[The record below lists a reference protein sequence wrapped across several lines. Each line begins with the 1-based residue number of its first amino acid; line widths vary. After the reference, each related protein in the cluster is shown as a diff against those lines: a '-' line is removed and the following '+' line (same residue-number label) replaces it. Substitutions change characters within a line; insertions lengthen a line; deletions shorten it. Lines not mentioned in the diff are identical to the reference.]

1 MNPKPKYILGIIG
14 ILMTIAGWSVSNSDR
29 LPVVQKLVS
38 PRYERAMSAYKA
50 LHKKGAILNQRNEG
64 FQEIV
69 ALLKEDITRSVE
81 PLISGVKT
89 LDWGS
94 AAVNTD
100 QGMQWQ
106 QYLELEISFSNAKPI
121 SGKIKKLQSR
131 IEARYQKKNL
141 FMWSTGIFWL
151 GIAISL
157 LALFLGTGS
166 QQKAGEPTSDSAHS
180 AESEASQP

>member
-1 MNPKPKYILGIIG
+1 MNRKPKYILGIVG
-14 ILMTIAGWSVSNSDR
+14 ILLTIAGWSVSNSDQ

-38 PRYERAMSAYKA
+38 PRYKRAMSAYKA
-50 LHKKGAILNQRNEG
+50 LHNKGAILNQSNEG

-69 ALLKEDITRSVE
+69 ATLKEDITGPVE
-81 PLISGVKT
+81 PMISSLKT
-89 LDWGS
+89 LDWGT

-100 QGMQWQ
+100 QGIQWQ

-121 SGKIKKLQSR
+121 SGKIRRLQRR

-141 FMWSTGIFWL
+141 FAWSTGIFWL

-157 LALFLGTGS
+157 LALFWETNS
-166 QQKAGEPTSDSAHS
+166 QQKAGDPTLDSTHS
-180 AESEASQP
+180 AESKASQP

>member
-14 ILMTIAGWSVSNSDR
+14 ILMTIAGWSVANSDR

-38 PRYERAMSAYKA
+38 PRYQKAMSAYKA
-50 LHKKGAILNQRNEG
+50 LHKKGAILNQHNKG

-69 ALLKEDITRSVE
+69 ALLKEDITGSVE
-81 PLISGVKT
+81 PLISSLKP

-141 FMWSTGIFWL
+141 FIWSTGIFWL
-151 GIAISL
+151 GIAIGL
-157 LALFLGTGS
+157 LALFWKTSS
-166 QQKAGEPTSDSAHS
+166 QQKAGEPISDSS
-180 AESEASQP
+180 PCAESEACQP